1 MLLRLKE
8 LIWVE
13 ECGTFKT
20 NCLTFNLKDM
30 SVDVEIYMN
39 NIIKFFKENPND
51 LFNLIPK
58 NKEEEFYKKLREE
71 AIKNY
76 EKGEEVNLTQ
86 KQIVE
91 ICAEIH
97 GKLKRKSEPRKIG
110 EILKDMDLQNQPIDK
125 IIVNT
130 RFANYSLN

>member
-1 MLLRLKE
+1 
-8 LIWVE
+8 
-13 ECGTFKT
+13 
-20 NCLTFNLKDM
+20 M

-39 NIIKFFKENPND
+39 NIIKFFRENPND
-51 LFNLIPK
+51 LLNLVPK
-58 NKEEEFYKKLREE
+58 NKEEVFYRMLREE

-86 KQIVE
+86 KQIME

-97 GKLKRKSEPRKIG
+97 GKLKKNSEPRKIG
-110 EILKDMDLQNQPIDK
+110 DILKDMDLQNQTIDK

-130 RFANYSLN
+130 PFGNYSLN

>member
-1 MLLRLKE
+1 
-8 LIWVE
+8 VE
-13 ECGTFKT
+13 ECGTYRT
-20 NCLTFNLKDM
+20 NCLTFNLKHM

-39 NIIKFFKENPND
+39 NIIKFFRENPND
-51 LFNLIPK
+51 LLNLVPK
-58 NKEEEFYKKLREE
+58 NKEEVFYRMLREE

-86 KQIVE
+86 KQIIE

-97 GKLKRKSEPRKIG
+97 GKLKRNSEPRKIG
-110 EILKDMDLQNQPIDK
+110 DILKDMDLQNQTIDK

-130 RFANYSLN
+130 PFGNYSLN